1 MIMLNFSL
9 VNRRN
14 LSKYLPRVVDNDLAE
29 KIASSGGVILEGP
42 KACGK
47 TATAMQQ
54 AHTTYFVDTDSS
66 FKNRFSLDP
75 KLALQGE
82 TPVLLDEWQT
92 EPELWNQVRRE
103 IDMRQLPGQFIL
115 SGSAMPADQI
125 KGHSGLGRYAR
136 VRIRP
141 MTAVEWRAF
150 PGGISFADLARGE
163 RLPATPVPPIS
174 VPDLLDMVIHGGWP
188 ADHDKSTK
196 AARNHV
202 ADYVE
207 RLTTFDVFELAGSR
221 IRKPLGVR
229 TLLRSLARNVG
240 QAPTISTLTKDVRA
254 QEGTTDRVTVQRWL
268 EALER
273 LYVVEM
279 VPAWSPQLR
288 SKAAIR
294 TSPVYYLADASLTT
308 CLLGATVDSL
318 LDDLETTGFIFENFV
333 YHQLAT
339 YTEAIGGRIFHYRDS
354 NGKEFDAVV
363 VLEDGS
369 WIGVEVKLGH
379 HRIAEGIASLVN
391 TRSQIDS
398 AVLGEPRALF
408 LIVGGTD
415 LAYTDPKTGVQVIPI
430 QALQE

>member
-1 MIMLNFSL
+1 MADS
-9 VNRRN
+9 
-14 LSKYLPRVVDNDLAE
+14 DLAE

-54 AHTTYFVDTDSS
+54 ANTTYFVDTDSS
-66 FKNRFSLDP
+66 FKNRFALDP

-136 VRIRP
+136 VQMRP

-163 RLPATPVPPIS
+163 KLPVTPVPSVS
-174 VPDLLDMVIHGGWP
+174 VPDLLDVVIHGGWP

-196 AARNHV
+196 AARSHV

-221 IRKPLGVR
+221 IHKPLGVR

-240 QAPTISTLTKDVRA
+240 QAPTMSTLAKDVRA
-254 QEGTTDRVTVQRWL
+254 QEGTTDRATVQRWL

-318 LDDLETTGFIFENFV
+318 LDDLETSGFIFENFV
-333 YHQLAT
+333 YHQ
-339 YTEAIGGRIFHYRDS
+339 I
-354 NGKEFDAVV
+354 
-363 VLEDGS
+363 
-369 WIGVEVKLGH
+369 
-379 HRIAEGIASLVN
+379 
-391 TRSQIDS
+391 
-398 AVLGEPRALF
+398 
-408 LIVGGTD
+408 
-415 LAYTDPKTGVQVIPI
+415 
-430 QALQE
+430 